1 MSQTQSNHWLTTS
14 FLYHDRRA
22 AFTLR
27 HRFLKTVSYDTASQ
41 FFVGAQTLVSLLQT
55 TQIKQDVSCIVA
67 IEPESLHQHKSVSKT
82 SPGGV

>member
-22 AFTLR
+22 AFSQLR

-55 TQIKQDVSCIVA
+55 TQT
-67 IEPESLHQHKSVSKT
+67 KT
-82 SPGGV
+82 RRVMYSRH